1 MLNRGECLKVG
12 DLSEEWGRCFGMRF
26 GGGFLAPPEIKS
38 PTLLVTQIEN
48 LVQIFIKENQVAPR
62 RNMAPR
68 SQNANADGDRGPE
81 RGVG

>member
-1 MLNRGECLKVG
+1 MLNREECLKVG
-12 DLSEEWGRCFGMRF
+12 DLSEEGGGCFGVRF

-68 SQNANADGDRGPE
+68 SQNANAGWGQRP
-81 RGVG
+81 